1 MPQPEQEPAVRA
13 TSYSFDRIVGDVP
26 ARCAQVLSHPL
37 KQMSTDHAIG
47 ISGNVEGTR
56 DALRP
61 AGTCVHQA
69 YATPMLSEMN
79 CCSQSGGSSTNHDTV
94 ESISAD
100 D

>member
-37 KQMSTDHAIG
+37 EQMSTDHAIG

-69 YATPMLSEMN
+69 HAAPMPSEMN
-79 CCSQSGGSSTNHDTV
+79 CCSQSGGSPTNHDTV